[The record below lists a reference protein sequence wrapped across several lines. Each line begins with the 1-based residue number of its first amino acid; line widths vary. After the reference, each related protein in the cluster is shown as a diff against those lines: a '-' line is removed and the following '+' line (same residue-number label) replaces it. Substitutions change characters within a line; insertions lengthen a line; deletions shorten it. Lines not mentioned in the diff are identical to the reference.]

1 MWARAGSTERNNTK
15 KKKRAQ
21 TMSRSDQCWVC
32 VLCCVDVCMCVLGY
46 NFMKKKEEG
55 TRSTTT
61 VYTQ

>member
-32 VLCCVDVCMCVLGY
+32 VLCCVMCVCVLGY